1 MCNLPAKPGKA
12 LQVAMLPNTRVQIP
26 PSHRPNATISNLV
39 PPRKIVPRNT
49 PARPAA
55 ALCALAACIFF
66 FGAGR
71 AFLPH
76 LGLQNDEALFAHAI
90 YEPRAGL
97 YTVAIGHSKFP
108 LMLMSYLGTFK
119 AWIYRPVF
127 RAFGT
132 GMAAVRIPVLLAATL
147 SLWLFFLLLRRIAGE
162 RAGVIGCTLLA
173 ADSMYLLTATF
184 DWGPVALQHLLLFGG
199 LLLLVRFHQ
208 TRGLGALAGGF
219 FLFGL
224 AMWDKSL
231 AVWMLSGFAVGG
243 ILTVP
248 RRIFDAITLP
258 RIAVCLLAFTL
269 GALPLIVY
277 NVNNEYATFHNF
289 TYDPHSIGGKGVLLV
304 NTLRGHGLFDWLIDE
319 DWQTP
324 HPHAPNGALPK
335 FSARIS
341 ALAGHP
347 RHNLMPYAFLLA
359 LLLTPLASGPGRRAI
374 LFALI
379 AMTVAWIQMAIN
391 ANTGGSVHHTI
402 LLWPLPYMVIAI
414 AFADASRRLGRAG
427 IPAVAAMVAVL
438 FVSGALV
445 TNEYYALE
453 LRNGGSVNWTDGIFN
468 LSAYLKGVP
477 AKFMYTTDWG
487 ILDSLRLL
495 NRGKLPL
502 RQGTDQVAKPELN
515 AEDRQIAEE
524 IVSEPGAVF
533 LAHTKEAEFFHNNQ
547 KLIRFAA
554 GEGYLPET
562 MAIIPDSFGRPVYE
576 VYHFVAAPR

>member
-1 MCNLPAKPGKA
+1 MCNSPAKPGKA
-12 LQVAMLPNTRVQIP
+12 LQLAHLPRSRVQIP
-26 PSHRPNATISNLV
+26 PSYRPNATISNLI

-55 ALCALAACIFF
+55 ALGALAACIFF
-66 FGAGR
+66 FAAGC

-76 LGLQNDEALFAHAI
+76 LGLQNDEALFALAI
-90 YEPRAGL
+90 YEPRACL
-97 YTVAIGHSKFP
+97 YTVVIGHSKFP
-108 LMLMSYLGTFK
+108 LMLMSYLGTLK
-119 AWIYRPVF
+119 AWLYRPVF
-127 RAFGT
+127 RALGT
-132 GMAAVRIPVLLAATL
+132 GMAALRVPVLLAAVA
-147 SLWLFFLLLRRIAGE
+147 SLWLFFLLLRRISGE
-162 RAGVIGCTLLA
+162 RAAVIGCALLA
-173 ADSMYLLTATF
+173 ADSTYLLTATF
-184 DWGPVALQHLLLFGG
+184 DWGPVALQHVLLIGG
-199 LLLLVRFHQ
+199 LFLVVRFHQ
-208 TRGLGALAGGF
+208 TRGWRALAGGF

-269 GALPLIVY
+269 GALPLLIY
-277 NVNNEYATFHNF
+277 NVNNEYGTFHNF
-289 TYDPHSIGGKGVLLV
+289 TYDPHSIGGKGIMLV
-304 NTLRGHGLFDWLIDE
+304 ETLRGPGLFDWLVNE
-319 DWQTP
+319 DWETP
-324 HPHAPNGALPK
+324 RPHTPQGALPK
-335 FSARIS
+335 ISARIS

-347 RHNLMPYAFLLA
+347 RHNLMLYAFLLA
-359 LLLTPLASGPGRRAI
+359 LLLTPLATGPGRRAI

-379 AMTVAWIQMAIN
+379 AMAVAWIQMAIN

-402 LLWPLPYMVIAI
+402 LLWPLPYIVIAI
-414 AFADASRRLGRAG
+414 AFADASRRLGRVG
-427 IPAVAAMVAVL
+427 IPVVAAMVAVL

-445 TNEYYALE
+445 TNEYYFLE
-453 LRNGGSVNWTDGIFN
+453 LRNGGSINWTDAIFS

-477 AKFMYTTDWG
+477 AKTMYVTDWG

-502 RQGTDQVAKPELN
+502 RQGADQVAKPELN
-515 AEDRQIAEE
+515 AEDRKIAEE

-533 LAHTKEAEFFHNNQ
+533 LAHTEKTEFFHNNQ

-554 GEGYLPET
+554 GEGYRPET
-562 MAIIPDSFGRPVYE
+562 MAIIPDSFGRPVFE
-576 VYHFVAAPR
+576 VYHFVAGPR